1 MLAFLRRNQILFSS
15 CFCLLLSLYILTATA
30 RGQIK
35 NEPVGALLMWIL
47 RPLQIAGQGT
57 ANWIKGFR
65 DNYDTLAGFR
75 GENER
80 LRKRVQT
87 LEIER
92 QRLLEAEA
100 TNRRLQQLL
109 DFRSENEWLRK
120 RLQTLEIERQRLL
133 EAEAT
138 NRRLQQLLNFRSELP
153 AGAITASIIAS
164 SATSWFQ
171 SCVLNKGS
179 ADGLRKGM
187 AVVTPL
193 GVVGKV
199 VSVTSRTAKVLL
211 LTDPNSGIDVLIQRT
226 RSRGIVSGSLESG
239 TVLKYMKRSEDVQEG
254 DRLVTSGMD
263 NVFPKGLLVGTVIK
277 VRKQNRGLF
286 QSVEVWPAVHA
297 ERVEEVLVVSAE
309 TAAAKK

>member
-1 MLAFLRRNQILFSS
+1 MLAFLRRNQIFFSS

-65 DNYDTLAGFR
+65 DHYDTLAGFR
-75 GENER
+75 SENER
-80 LRKRVQT
+80 LRKRLQN

-100 TNRRLQQLL
+100 TNQQLQKLL
-109 DFRSENEWLRK
+109 DFRSE
-120 RLQTLEIERQRLL
+120 
-133 EAEAT
+133 
-138 NRRLQQLLNFRSELP
+138 LP
-153 AGAITASIIAS
+153 KGAITATIIAN

-179 ADGLRKGM
+179 ADGVRKGM

-193 GVVGKV
+193 GIVGKV
-199 VSVTSRTAKVLL
+199 VAVTGRTAKILL
-211 LTDPNSGIDVLIQRT
+211 LTDPNSGIDVLVQRT

-254 DRLVTSGMD
+254 DRLVTSGLD

-286 QSVEVWPAVHA
+286 QSVEVWPAVQA
-297 ERVEEVLVVSAE
+297 ARVEHVLVVSAQPE
-309 TAAAKK
+309 AVKN

>member
-15 CFCLLLSLYILTATA
+15 GFCLLLSLYILTATA

-35 NEPVGALLMWIL
+35 NEPVGVLLMWIL

-65 DNYDTLAGFR
+65 DHYDTLAG
-75 GENER
+75 
-80 LRKRVQT
+80 
-87 LEIER
+87 
-92 QRLLEAEA
+92 
-100 TNRRLQQLL
+100 
-109 DFRSENEWLRK
+109 FRSENEWLRK

-138 NRRLQQLLNFRSELP
+138 NRQLQRLLDFRSELP
-153 AGAITASIIAS
+153 AGAITASIIAN

-179 ADGLRKGM
+179 VDGVRKGM

-193 GVVGKV
+193 GVIGKV
-199 VSVTSRTAKVLL
+199 VSVTGRTAKVLL

-254 DRLVTSGMD
+254 DRLVTSGLD

-277 VRKQNRGLF
+277 VRKQSRGLF
-286 QSVEVWPAVHA
+286 QSVEVWPAVQA
-297 ERVEEVLVVSAE
+297 GRVEEVLVVAAE
-309 TAAAKK
+309 SEAAKK

>member
-1 MLAFLRRNQILFSS
+1 MLAFLRRNQIFISS

-65 DNYDTLAGFR
+65 DHYDTLAGFR
-75 GENER
+75 SENER

-87 LEIER
+87 LEIEW

-109 DFRSENEWLRK
+109 D
-120 RLQTLEIERQRLL
+120 
-133 EAEAT
+133 
-138 NRRLQQLLNFRSELP
+138 FRSELP

-187 AVVTPL
+187 AVVTPM

-199 VSVTSRTAKVLL
+199 VTVTGRTAKVLL
-211 LTDPNSGIDVLIQRT
+211 LTDPNSGIDVLVQRT

-254 DRLVTSGMD
+254 DRLVTSGLD

-277 VRKQNRGLF
+277 VRKQNLGLF